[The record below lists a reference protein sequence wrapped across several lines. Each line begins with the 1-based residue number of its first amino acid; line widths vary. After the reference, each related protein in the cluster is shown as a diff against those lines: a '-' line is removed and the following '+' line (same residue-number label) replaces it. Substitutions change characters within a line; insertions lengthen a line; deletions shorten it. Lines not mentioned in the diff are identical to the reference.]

1 MLGRQSGQTE
11 QADGRPG
18 CLTRRDRLAGVL
30 LEFPKGVDYQ
40 RQLAA
45 CLDGCPE
52 ALACRHWLLPL
63 RQVLFAATVLVHV
76 LRRGLPPW

>member
-1 MLGRQSGQTE
+1 
-11 QADGRPG
+11 
-18 CLTRRDRLAGVL
+18 L
-30 LEFPKGVDYQ
+30 LEFPKGVDYL

-76 LRRGLPPW
+76 LRRWLPPW